1 MNGAGTE
8 LVDELALV
16 PCPVVAACGGCPLMP
31 SVRQRE
37 LEAKRASVNRALAR
51 AELLHPALEWA
62 CVLDRFG
69 YRNRLRLRVTADGHV
84 AFFNPHKIAECAV
97 LEPSLA
103 SLMDQIREYSRR
115 HPDVMRA
122 FAHLE
127 ARAPDLDGRGG
138 VCLQPLAGSSPT
150 ESARAL
156 QDGVGDTITVT
167 VAGTVSPERVPSQ
180 RWAVSDDVYARV
192 PLDAFLQ
199 VNTLVNRALVA
210 HLRELARERGVQSF
224 VDLYAGSG
232 NLGLPLLRDG
242 KTGVC
247 VEAQPSAL
255 HALGRACLEQD
266 LPGPLLRAESAEH
279 AARALFEAGERFDL
293 AILDAPRAGVKSGIE
308 QMAALTRRSLAVC
321 SCNPESLARDLRS
334 LTALG
339 FVLER
344 LLLFDMFPNTRHV
357 EVLAWLE
364 RR

>member
-1 MNGAGTE
+1 MSGAGTE
-8 LVDELALV
+8 LVNELVAV
-16 PCPVVAACGGCPLMP
+16 PCEVVAACGGCPLMTR
-31 SVRQRE
+31 VRQRE
-37 LEAKRASVNRALAR
+37 LEAKHASVSRALAR

-69 YRNRLRLRVTADGHV
+69 YRNRLRLRVTTEGQV
-84 AFFNPHKIAECAV
+84 AFFNQHKIADCAV

-103 SLMDQIREYSRR
+103 ALIERIRDLARR
-115 HPDVMRA
+115 HPDVMRS

-127 ARAPDLDGRGG
+127 ARASDLDGRGG
-138 VCLQPLAGSSPT
+138 VCLQPLAGAALT

-156 QDGVGDTITVT
+156 QNGIGDGASVSVT
-167 VAGTVSPERVPSQ
+167 GAVSPEHVPSQ

-199 VNTLVNRALVA
+199 VNTPVNSALVA
-210 HLRELARERGVQSF
+210 YVRALARERGVQRF

-242 KTGVC
+242 KSGVC
-247 VEAQPSAL
+247 VEVQPSAL

-266 LPGPLLRAESAEH
+266 LPRPLLRAETADH
-279 AARALFEAGERFDL
+279 AARALLEAGERFDL
-293 AILDAPRAGVKSGIE
+293 VILDAPRAGVKAGVE
-308 QMAALTRRSLAVC
+308 HMAALSRRSLAVC

-334 LTALG
+334 LTTLG
-339 FVLER
+339 FNLER
-344 LLLFDMFPNTRHV
+344 VLLFDMFPNTRHV